1 MTSPARPHKCP
12 TCPAAF
18 GSPAELNQH
27 QRSHSAMASMTGGK
41 YNGSAVRQHVPERA
55 EALEMLGEG
64 WPTPALR
71 FVIRKFTLRDE
82 ACPECGTMEFL
93 AVGTVDG
100 DPRSK
105 QCINRHTFTPP
116 VREVRILQQLWHYGD
131 EAKPVSR
138 WTDVPTFEGEG

>member
-18 GSPAELNQH
+18 GSPAELRQH

-71 FVIRKFTLRDE
+71 FVIRKFHVC
-82 ACPECGTMEFL
+82 AECGTPIFKLL
-93 AVGTVDG
+93 ACVGDNKLCTNMHEGVPD
-100 DPRSK
+100 
-105 QCINRHTFTPP
+105 T
-116 VREVRILQQLWHYGD
+116 REVRILQQLWHYGD